1 MGGRGGSSGMG
12 SSKTEGTKKFNFS
25 VENLP
30 GTEKQKAWAQSIVD
44 DALNTVNANISNAS
58 PGGRLFNED
67 RSGALAKER
76 RRIYAF
82 IGEQLINGLKTYPT
96 AGDIINK
103 REKFAGDEIN
113 NLASA
118 IRNQIRNG
126 RDVIAESEQ
135 KKKKGSS
142 RGDLATFLFL
152 LCNELK
158 ILSLLLTFL
167 IIISPPILAA
177 FFFRNPNFV
186 WYQLE
191 SRNDQTF
198 LFEIIQQKCELI

>member
-12 SSKTEGTKKFNFS
+12 SSKTEGTKKFSFS
-25 VENLP
+25 VESLP

-67 RSGALAKER
+67 RVGTLAKEK
-76 RRIYAF
+76 RRIYTY
-82 IGEQLINGLKTYPT
+82 IGEQLVNGLKTYPT

-103 REKFAGDEIN
+103 REKFTGHEIN

-135 KKKKGSS
+135 KKKKG
-142 RGDLATFLFL
+142 
-152 LCNELK
+152 K
-158 ILSLLLTFL
+158 
-167 IIISPPILAA
+167 
-177 FFFRNPNFV
+177 
-186 WYQLE
+186 
-191 SRNDQTF
+191 
-198 LFEIIQQKCELI
+198 

>member
-12 SSKTEGTKKFNFS
+12 SSKAEGTKKFSFS
-25 VENLP
+25 VGNLP

-103 REKFAGDEIN
+103 REKFSGNEIN
-113 NLASA
+113 NLASE
-118 IRNQIRNG
+118 IRNQIHNG
-126 RDVIAESEQ
+126 RDVIAESKQ

-142 RGDLATFLFL
+142 RGDRATSLFL

-158 ILSLLLTFL
+158 IFSLLLTFL
-167 IIISPPILAA
+167 TIISPPTLAGLIR
-177 FFFRNPNFV
+177 RNPI
-186 WYQLE
+186 
-191 SRNDQTF
+191 S
-198 LFEIIQQKCELI
+198 

>member
-103 REKFAGDEIN
+103 REKFSVNEIN
-113 NLASA
+113 NLARE
-118 IRNQIRNG
+118 IRNQISNG
-126 RDVIAESEQ
+126 RDVIAESKQ
-135 KKKKGSS
+135 KKKKG
-142 RGDLATFLFL
+142 
-152 LCNELK
+152 K
-158 ILSLLLTFL
+158 
-167 IIISPPILAA
+167 
-177 FFFRNPNFV
+177 
-186 WYQLE
+186 
-191 SRNDQTF
+191 
-198 LFEIIQQKCELI
+198 